1 MSGLLLSL
9 LPCVKFRKMLDLF
22 IYPSWKEHRLST
34 VSDCYQLGNAFA
46 ASILL
51 WCFPTIII
59 NNADE
64 DGCKAGNK
72 SRQSVHSAF
81 FFYVLLNF
89 LRDMHLQI
97 NREMNIIVGEVARRV
112 TFQKH
117 ISVFMSQWRQKRKL
131 LRVITLQTGLL
142 CVVRIG
148 CGRSR

>member
-1 MSGLLLSL
+1 
-9 LPCVKFRKMLDLF
+9 
-22 IYPSWKEHRLST
+22 
-34 VSDCYQLGNAFA
+34 
-46 ASILL
+46 
-51 WCFPTIII
+51 
-59 NNADE
+59 
-64 DGCKAGNK
+64 
-72 SRQSVHSAF
+72 
-81 FFYVLLNF
+81 
-89 LRDMHLQI
+89 MHLQI